1 MNEAV
6 QYSNGEFQL
15 KVGGFLTD
23 FPDIFTEEI
32 FGRYKKDEDAELMY
46 RSALLGAIGLYDEEP
61 WNEYVEKSVHILDAA
76 DYSDNFFLKNFKVP
90 KDIKKG
96 KLLLTEKK
104 LKAFEGFE
112 ADEVRHEMDGKE
124 IPQIGFFRKGFI
136 YPCIMEGSEI
146 KGAASPYE
154 INRCRKALENAKG
167 EVEAEGLGIGYFA
180 VMAAAKPEVTA
191 VKIKESD
198 KNLISFCREYV
209 FSGFS
214 KDIVSKIEIL

>member
-1 MNEAV
+1 M
-6 QYSNGEFQL
+6 
-15 KVGGFLTD
+15 TD

-61 WNEYVEKSVHILDAA
+61 WNEYVEKSVHILDTA

-112 ADEVRHEMDGKE
+112 ADEAVLVIWEVNRGEGWEMLD
-124 IPQIGFFRKGFI
+124 IG
-136 YPCIMEGSEI
+136 ES
-146 KGAASPYE
+146 
-154 INRCRKALENAKG
+154 CR
-167 EVEAEGLGIGYFA
+167 Y
-180 VMAAAKPEVTA
+180 
-191 VKIKESD
+191 
-198 KNLISFCREYV
+198 
-209 FSGFS
+209 
-214 KDIVSKIEIL
+214 IVSAETMTWEFRARVQIQE